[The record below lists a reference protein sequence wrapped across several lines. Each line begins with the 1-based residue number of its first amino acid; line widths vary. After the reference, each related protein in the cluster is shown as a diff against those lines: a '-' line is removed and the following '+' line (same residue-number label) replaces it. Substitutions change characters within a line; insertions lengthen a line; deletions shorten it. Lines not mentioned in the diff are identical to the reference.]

1 VVERQDQERLGRRAD
16 VEGRKAVAMQGASA
30 RKAETALRPAVAGD
44 SYRVAELLDGKERAV
59 ARRVRDFMEIE
70 VASVIEDY
78 WARDRFS
85 FEIIPGGPAR

>member
-1 VVERQDQERLGRRAD
+1 M
-16 VEGRKAVAMQGASA
+16 AMQGASA

-59 ARRVRDFMEIE
+59 VRRVRDFMEIE
-70 VASVIEDY
+70 VAPVIEDY